1 MNKNFKDMLLHV
13 LSTNDLCIRNM
24 TKDNIVK
31 VYDIS
36 NYDETRLE
44 PGELYDGVFI
54 NPGDGT
60 IPRIRI
66 ENVFLEHVT
75 KKTYDSI
82 RIYDDIEE
90 TRTYIRVEKKLEK
103 AIEFLHSAYSIE
115 INEKEAQGYIK
126 EYIKQ
131 KSIK

>member
-1 MNKNFKDMLLHV
+1 MLLHV

-131 KSIK
+131 KSIKINSERK